1 MKLISFLCKCKRVL
15 DPPRKLTSDF
25 FISFHHPFWSF
36 VLFNFT
42 YLIDNHGS
50 HSRRHNE
57 KQDRD
62 RHRETSEKYEKRHE
76 RESEGED
83 LRSATSAMQNV
94 SLSSNSQESNTTPEV
109 PKPFSVF
116 FSPECSK
123 GFLVMKRMTK
133 NTLSIINIVSLDC
146 DLMCYQVNLMHVNLR
161 VVNLPKSPPPNL
173 FLFFFTKSLFQR
185 TTFYLKCKGQSL
197 RRGR

>member
-1 MKLISFLCKCKRVL
+1 MQESIRS
-15 DPPRKLTSDF
+15 TSKANQWFF

-161 VVNLPKSPPPNL
+161 VVNLPKSPSP
-173 FLFFFTKSLFQR
+173 
-185 TTFYLKCKGQSL
+185 
-197 RRGR
+197 

>member
-1 MKLISFLCKCKRVL
+1 MSTKLGLRLISFLCKCKGVL

-25 FISFHHPFWSF
+25 SSQSHHPFSSF

-76 RESEGED
+76 RESE
-83 LRSATSAMQNV
+83 SATSAMQNV

-109 PKPFSVF
+109 PKTFSVF
-116 FSPECSK
+116 FSLELSM
-123 GFLVMKRMTK
+123 GFQGMKRLTK
-133 NTLSIINIVSLDC
+133 IHHQVSTLCHWIVI
-146 DLMCYQVNLMHVNLR
+146 
-161 VVNLPKSPPPNL
+161 
-173 FLFFFTKSLFQR
+173 
-185 TTFYLKCKGQSL
+185 
-197 RRGR
+197 